1 MSSSPTTTPKRPERP
16 AVSLD
21 MRSTLVGSRLAIPH
35 MTEPGGSISHTAS
48 VAVLVG
54 GVLQTSYD
62 AVKAAVVSITK
73 SVVTRYGPKN
83 IRCNAIAP
91 GALPR

>member
-35 MTEPGGSISHTAS
+35 TTERGSISHTAS
-48 VAVLVG
+48 VAALVG